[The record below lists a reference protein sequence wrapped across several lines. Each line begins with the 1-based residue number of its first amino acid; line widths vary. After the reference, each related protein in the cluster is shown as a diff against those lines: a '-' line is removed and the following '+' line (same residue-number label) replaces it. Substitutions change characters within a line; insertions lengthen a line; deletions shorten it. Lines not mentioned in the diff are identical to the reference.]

1 MADGKVVYK
10 VELDKSSVK
19 KDLTDVNS
27 EIKNGSKKTSDE
39 QKKTYKE
46 TTTEFEKQSN
56 KIVDANKDAN
66 KKIKSDSK
74 DTSIGVQDAFEAAAE
89 GIGISFTSLTAAGTI
104 TGIAAVTAK
113 AVSDATQFDTAMN
126 QFASSTGTSTDELK
140 KYEDV
145 LKNIYGNNYGDDF
158 MDIASAMGEV
168 KKQLGDLDEATLQNL
183 TESAF
188 ALRDTFDFDVT
199 ESVRTAKN
207 MMDNFGI
214 DGQAAMNLI
223 ANGAQ
228 SNINKNG
235 DLLDVLNEYS
245 VQFRKLGFSADDM
258 FKMLEAGADNGAFSV
273 DKVGDAVKEFSIRVV
288 DGSDTTKEGFEKI
301 GLNADQMAEKFAK
314 GGDSAKEAFN
324 QTVEALMKVKD
335 PMEQN
340 LAGVNLFG
348 TMWED
353 LGPQV
358 IGSLAGI
365 EEGAYGTA
373 DAMDTIKSVKY
384 DDLGSMFEA
393 LTRQL
398 ELLLLPLGEML
409 IPLLSQLITAILPV
423 MQALLPVVAE
433 VLGALVTPILEII
446 QALTPL
452 ISLIADLAI
461 PVIQLL
467 GSVFGEVLNGAAAD
481 TKSIIGNVIGIIQ
494 GLLTF
499 IQGVFTGNWKMA
511 WNGVKQIF
519 SNIVNAL
526 GEIFKKPINFIIDII
541 NGFIKGLNK
550 IKIPDWVPKIG
561 GKGINIPKIP
571 RLKVGMDFVP
581 SDFFPAYLDYGE
593 AVLTKEENAK
603 LRSLGGIAGIERM
616 INANQFISAES
627 IDYALLAEAMAGVS
641 IPIYLDGKLVGY
653 SVTGAVDQNMGIITT
668 RKGRYGI

>member
-10 VELDKSSVK
+10 VEMDDSSVDKQLSNVDSKIEKSSNKTTEKQK
-19 KDLTDVNS
+19 KD
-27 EIKNGSKKTSDE
+27 
-39 QKKTYKE
+39 YKE
-46 TTTEFEKQSN
+46 TAKEYSKQAKNIENTNKNTNQEIINNSSN
-56 KIVDANKDAN
+56 AGA
-66 KKIKSDSK
+66 SLK
-74 DTSIGVQDAFEAAAE
+74 DTFADVAE
-89 GIGISFTSLTAAGTI
+89 NIGISFSSLTKAGAI
-104 TGIAAVTAK
+104 AGIAGLTTK
-113 AVSDATQFDTAMN
+113 AVSSAVDLDKAMN
-126 QFASSTGTSTDELK
+126 QFASSTGISTDELA
-140 KYEDV
+140 KYESV
-145 LKNIYGNNYGDDF
+145 LKNIYSNNYGDDF
-158 MDIASAMGEV
+158 MDIAGAMGEV

-188 ALRDTFDFDVT
+188 ALRDTFEFDVT
-199 ESVRTAKN
+199 ESVRAAKN

-214 DGQAAMNLI
+214 DGQTAMNLI

-228 SNINKNG
+228 TNINKND

-245 VQFRKLGFSADDM
+245 VQFSKLGFSADDM
-258 FKMLEAGADNGAFSV
+258 FKMLEAGAENGAFSV

-288 DGSDTTKEGFEKI
+288 DGSNTTKEGFEKI
-301 GLNADQMAEKFAK
+301 GLNADEMAKKFAK

-335 PMEQN
+335 PMDQN

-358 IGSLAGI
+358 IGSLASI

-373 DAMDTIKSVKY
+373 EAMNTIKSVKY
-384 DDLGSMFEA
+384 DDLGAMFEA

-398 ELLLLPLGEML
+398 ELLILPLGEML

-423 MQALLPVVAE
+423 MQALLPVVTE

-446 QALTPL
+446 NALHPL
-452 ISLIADLAI
+452 IELIINTAI
-461 PVIQLL
+461 PVIQTL
-467 GSVFGEVLNGAAAD
+467 GSVFGEVLKGISSTATN
-481 TKSIIGNVIGIIQ
+481 IINNVIGILKGLIQ
-494 GLLTF
+494 F
-499 IQGVFTGNWKMA
+499 ITGVFTGNWKMA
-511 WNGVKQIF
+511 WNGIKNIF

-526 GEIFKKPINFIIDII
+526 GEIFKTPINFIIDII

-561 GKGINIPKIP
+561 GKGINIPTIP

-581 SDFFPAYLDYGE
+581 SDFYPAYLDYGE
-593 AVLTKEENAK
+593 AVLTREQNAK
-603 LRSLGGIAGIERM
+603 LRSWGGIDGVERM
-616 INANQFISAES
+616 LSNSVINNDLN
-627 IDYALLAEAMAGVS
+627 IDYNRLAQAMAGVS
-641 IPIYLDGKLVGY
+641 IPVYLDGKLVGY
-653 SVTGAVDQNMGIITT
+653 SVTGAVDQNMGIITS